1 MCVKLVFDSKVPK
14 VQVSPIL
21 HSLVAWLPTTRPTLK
36 GLLGK
41 FLSLAA
47 MNRLV
52 HFGSKILRTHQGSQ
66 HGAK

>member
-1 MCVKLVFDSKVPK
+1 MRLVFDSKVPK

-21 HSLVAWLPTTRPTLK
+21 HSLVAWLPTTRPTLQ
-36 GLLGK
+36 GLLGG
-41 FLSLAA
+41 FSSLAA
-47 MNRLV
+47 INSLV